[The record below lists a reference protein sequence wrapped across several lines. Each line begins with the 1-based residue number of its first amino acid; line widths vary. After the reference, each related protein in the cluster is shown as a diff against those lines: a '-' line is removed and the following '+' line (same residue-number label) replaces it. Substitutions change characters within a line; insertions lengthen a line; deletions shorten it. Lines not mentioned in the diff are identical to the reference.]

1 MNKQDYLGKRK
12 NNGSAK
18 IKGGKSNINSTL
30 PNYNKKNNSFLEKLR
45 SSNKNK

>member
-18 IKGGKSNINSTL
+18 IKGGRANINYTL
-30 PNYNKKNNSFLEKLR
+30 PNWNKKNSSFLEKIKG
-45 SSNKNK
+45 SNKGK